1 MLYLAKLLPVF
12 FLPSGATVLLLLASL
27 VFRKRALAVA
37 AFLVLWLSSTPVVG
51 DAVMRAAE
59 GWQTRIPVASVPEA
73 RAIVVLS
80 GVLRQTPGAPSGG
93 EWREEVD
100 RVDAGVALLV
110 AAKAP
115 VLIFTDGWLPWD
127 SDAQPVGNGVVE
139 RAVALGAPRDRILVT
154 DRVRNTADEAR
165 EVGKLLQ
172 SLRDGHDRD
181 AVILVTSAYHM
192 RRSRLLFARAGVSVV
207 PFPTDFQTSPGPFRF
222 MDILP
227 HAGSIE
233 NTDAAMRELYG
244 YLFYRL
250 IKTT

>member
-1 MLYLAKLLPVF
+1 MLYLAKILPVF

-27 VFRKRALAVA
+27 VFRKRALAIA
-37 AFLVLWLSSTPVVG
+37 GLLVLWLSSISVVG

-80 GVLRQTPGAPSGG
+80 GALRQTPGAQSVG
-93 EWREEVD
+93 EWQEEVD
-100 RVDAGVALLV
+100 RVDAGVALLK

-115 VLIFTDGWLPWD
+115 VLIFTDGWLPWH
-127 SDAQPVGNGVVE
+127 SDAQPVGNDVVE
-139 RAVALGAPRDRILVT
+139 RAVALGAPRDRVLVT

-165 EVGKLLQ
+165 EVGKLLR
-172 SLRDGHDRD
+172 SLKDGHDRD

-192 RRSRLLFARAGVSVV
+192 RRSHLLFTRAGVSVV
-207 PFPTDFQTSPGPFRF
+207 PFPVDFQTSAGPFTF
-222 MDILP
+222 MDVLP
-227 HAGSIE
+227 GAGGMK
-233 NTDAAMRELYG
+233 NTETAVRELYG

>member
-1 MLYLAKLLPVF
+1 MIYLAKVLPVF
-12 FLPSGATVLLLLASL
+12 FLPTGATILLLLASL
-27 VFRKRALAVA
+27 VFRKRALAIA
-37 AFLVLWLSSTPVVG
+37 GLLVLWLSSTSVVG

-80 GVLRQTPGAPSGG
+80 GMLRQTPGAPSVG

-100 RVDAGVALLV
+100 RVDAGVALLR

-115 VLIFTDGWLPWD
+115 VLIFTDGWLPWN
-127 SDAQPVGNGVVE
+127 SDAQPVRNDVVE
-139 RAVALGAPRDRILVT
+139 RAVALGAPRERILVT
-154 DRVRNTADEAR
+154 ARVRNTADEAR
-165 EVGKLLQ
+165 GVWKLLQ
-172 SLRDGHDRD
+172 SLKDGHDRD

-192 RRSRLLFARAGVSVV
+192 RRSRLLFTRAGVSVV
-207 PFPTDFQTSPGPFRF
+207 PFPVDFQTSAGPFTI

-233 NTDAAMRELYG
+233 NTETAMRELYG

>member
-1 MLYLAKLLPVF
+1 MIYLAKILPIF
-12 FLPSGATVLLLLASL
+12 FLPTGATVLLLLASL
-27 VFRKRALAVA
+27 VFRKRALAIA
-37 AFLVLWLSSTPVVG
+37 GLLVLWLSSTSVVG

-80 GVLRQTPGAPSGG
+80 GVLRQTPGAPSVG
-93 EWREEVD
+93 EWREEVG
-100 RVDAGVALLV
+100 RVDAGVALLR

-115 VLIFTDGWLPWD
+115 VLIFTDGWLPWN
-127 SDAQPVGNGVVE
+127 SDARPVGNDVVE

-192 RRSRLLFARAGVSVV
+192 RRSRLLFTKAGVSVL
-207 PFPTDFQTSPGPFRF
+207 PFPVDFRTSPGPFTF
-222 MDILP
+222 INILP